1 MISAVLERAARL
13 MDWTMVSIV
22 GFYARIFPP
31 AEIDKGDSERAGGRT
46 GADGMAGSARAA
58 DCSTELRPQAATDFL
73 NQTRVSPSPPL
84 IVEGRGGKKMD
95 RVRDCVNGWR
105 GAVRLRQ
112 KCEIEERGRNVSC

>member
-1 MISAVLERAARL
+1 

-31 AEIDKGDSERAGGRT
+31 AEIDKGDSERAGRRMD
-46 GADGMAGSARAA
+46 ADGMAGSSPIAA
-58 DCSTELRPQAATDFL
+58 PRPEAATDFL
-73 NQTRVSPSPPL
+73 NQTRVSPSSPL

-105 GAVRLRQ
+105 GAERLGQ
-112 KCEIEERGRNVSC
+112 KCEIEERGRNASSKMP